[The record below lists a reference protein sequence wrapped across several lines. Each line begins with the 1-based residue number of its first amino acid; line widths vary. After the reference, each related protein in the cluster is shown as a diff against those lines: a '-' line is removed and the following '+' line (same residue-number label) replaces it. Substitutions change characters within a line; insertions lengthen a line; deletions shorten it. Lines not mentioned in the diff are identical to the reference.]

1 MEAELHKA
9 QRQLNQLSQQ
19 ISTVLDTLQ
28 GILSST
34 QYQYVE
40 SKLLKARDV
49 TIEAYYDTILA
60 SDNSEQSN

>member
-19 ISTVLDTLQ
+19 ISTVLETLQ

-34 QYQYVE
+34 QYQHVE
-40 SKLLKARDV
+40 HKLLKARDI
-49 TIEAYYDTILA
+49 TIQAYYDTILA
-60 SDNSEQSN
+60 SSNSEQSE